1 MEIDDPFVYKKP
13 EWLVLEER
21 EKRREARAKRL
32 GRPVGKWGG
41 RRKGAGKKRER
52 PYDAKV
58 YINHTR
64 MQYLLLMDMGEGDLS
79 AGVQKLIDE
88 KLES

>member
-1 MEIDDPFVYKKP
+1 MEFDNPFEYKKP

-21 EKRREARAKRL
+21 EKRREAS
-32 GRPVGKWGG
+32 
-41 RRKGAGKKRER
+41 KGAGKKRER

-64 MQYLLLMDMGEGDLS
+64 MQYLLLMDLGEGDLS
-79 AGVQKLIDE
+79 AGVQKLIDD

>member
-1 MEIDDPFVYKKP
+1 MEFDNPFEYKKP

-32 GRPVGKWGG
+32 GRTIGNWGG

-64 MQYLLLMDMGEGDLS
+64 MQYLLLMDLGEGDLS
-79 AGVQKLIDE
+79 AGVQKLIDQ
-88 KLES
+88 KLEL